1 MQIVP
6 TGINSPLSTRPQQ
19 ASPGP
24 AQESPAPSTRL
35 ATTAELTGW
44 ASSEPDRAREELER
58 LFEHPAGLERF
69 PGLLTAARQDEPLRR
84 LLEPFHERI
93 WSTGNMD
100 LNRRLLQDRHQ
111 PDAGFEQRELWPRL
125 SAGPAAKGAAE
136 ALRAFWAASG
146 YRERNARYS
155 PLFKLEQPVG
165 KEVGAM
171 LQGEFPRTSSSSSR
185 PGPELRAHLEGR
197 VERSLTCL
205 ANQPLGRPNQD
216 PELEAHRQQLLA
228 LTPLV
233 EDKSLAGRLLETV
246 LADSSVALYSDPG
259 KSSGLAQSVYQL
271 VFPDTDRLHGL
282 LGEFQTELKAAGSLA
297 GLSDRGQRLFGL
309 LVAQAEDQQFMRKFG
324 AALEDEF
331 RRPHKDSEEAGPLVR
346 LLVLTAS
353 ACNSELSRNWQLEET
368 FPRLRHTVELL
379 VEAKLAH
386 ADSEWHHLENGWAS
400 GLTEEMEKHLWHGI
414 YGQQPVPTVAPV
426 EDGALSLNLKAAR
439 KHVAEMLEQFA
450 DGPANPKSGA
460 ALQILE
466 HLSRRDSVLADRL
479 ASASK
484 TLLQDW
490 SAVPVEGVRQAAS
503 RLRHRLLDRNLS
515 RLPLERDAVREE
527 TLKVAASLGDAQ
539 LVATLQAFYPAFSP
553 IAARLKE
560 PPDVLALYR
569 EVQSRGPE
577 STINQRLEW
586 AERLLELVQAQ
597 DSERP
602 AEDTLRGYQRL
613 EDLLASGQTL
623 PHAMDIV
630 AHELFNLNGLL
641 GGSADYERAPATIQ
655 ELASHLTIGGS
666 RIKKRQ
672 EGAALE

>member
-6 TGINSPLSTRPQQ
+6 AGLNSPLFARPQQ
-19 ASPGP
+19 ALPGP
-24 AQESPAPSTRL
+24 AAHEPPAPTRL

-44 ASSEPDRAREELER
+44 ATSEPVRAREELER
-58 LFEHPAGLERF
+58 LLQNPAGFERL

-100 LNRRLLQDRHQ
+100 LNRRLLEDRHK

-125 SAGPAAKGAAE
+125 SAGAKGATE
-136 ALRAFWAASG
+136 ALRSFWAASG
-146 YRERNARYS
+146 YRERSARFS
-155 PLFKLEQPVG
+155 PLFKLDQPVG
-165 KEVGAM
+165 KEVGAL
-171 LQGEFPRTSSSSSR
+171 LQSEFPLTNSSSYR
-185 PGPELRAHLEGR
+185 PNPELRAHLEGR
-197 VERSLTCL
+197 VEQSLARL
-205 ANQPLGRPNQD
+205 ANQPLGRPNLD
-216 PELEAHRQQLLA
+216 SELEAHRQQLLA
-228 LTPLV
+228 LTPFV
-233 EDKSLAGRLLETV
+233 EDKSLAGRLLDTV
-246 LADSSVALYSDPG
+246 LADSSVALYSEPG

-271 VFPDTDRLHGL
+271 VFPDSDKLQGL
-282 LGEFQTELKAAGSLA
+282 LGEFQTELKATGSLA

-309 LVAQAEDQQFMRKFG
+309 LVAQAEDQQFMSSFG

-331 RRPHKDSEEAGPLVR
+331 RRPHKGTEEGPLVR

-353 ACNSELSRNWQLEET
+353 ACNSDLSGNWQLEQT

-386 ADSEWHHLENGWAS
+386 ADSKWHHLENGWAS
-400 GLTEEMEKHLWHGI
+400 GLTEAIEKHLWHGI

-439 KHVAEMLEQFA
+439 KHVAEMLEQLA

-466 HLSRRDSVLADRL
+466 HFSRRDSVLADRL
-479 ASASK
+479 TSDSK
-484 TLLQDW
+484 TLLHDW
-490 SAVPVEGVRQAAS
+490 SSVPVEGVRQAAS

-539 LVATLQAFYPAFSP
+539 LVATLPAFYPALSP
-553 IAARLKE
+553 IAVRLKE

-569 EVQSRGPE
+569 EIQSRGPE

-586 AERLLELVQAQ
+586 AERLLGLVQAQ
-597 DSERP
+597 GSEHL

-613 EDLLASGQTL
+613 EDLLASGQTFSQ
-623 PHAMDIV
+623 AMDTV

-655 ELASHLTIGGS
+655 EQASHLTIGGS

-672 EGAALE
+672 DSAALG